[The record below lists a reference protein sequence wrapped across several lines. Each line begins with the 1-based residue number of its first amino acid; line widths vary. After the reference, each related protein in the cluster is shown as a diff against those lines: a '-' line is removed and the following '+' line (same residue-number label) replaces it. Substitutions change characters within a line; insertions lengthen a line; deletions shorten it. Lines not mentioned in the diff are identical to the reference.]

1 MRRALRN
8 RGRGGVQWEE
18 GGREDRHTMRRLYFQ
33 LSPASHQTHSN
44 HRQYPL
50 ISNLP
55 ITCLYPRLYPPLH
68 LVAQQ
73 IHRGVLPVGA
83 CLVLPPAVDDGDFT
97 GETTERHCTT
107 VTARRAPLQK
117 GRVVVLEHNGRHQG
131 RYRGGRHRGGRQRG
145 ASIERECVR
154 CMCTMCVC

>member
-1 MRRALRN
+1 
-8 RGRGGVQWEE
+8 
-18 GGREDRHTMRRLYFQ
+18 MRRLYFQ

-117 GRVVVLEHNGRHQG
+117 GRVVVLEHKWATPGAAPGRTAPG
-131 RYRGGRHRGGRQRG
+131 RTAPGSVH
-145 ASIERECVR
+145 
-154 CMCTMCVC
+154 